1 MELAIGK
8 CQNVIKRNLRDADLH
23 DEDVNI
29 VEIEVINFVMNL
41 KMSQ

>member
-1 MELAIGK
+1 M
-8 CQNVIKRNLRDADLH
+8 IKRNLRDADLD

-29 VEIEVINFVMNL
+29 VEIEEVNFVMNL